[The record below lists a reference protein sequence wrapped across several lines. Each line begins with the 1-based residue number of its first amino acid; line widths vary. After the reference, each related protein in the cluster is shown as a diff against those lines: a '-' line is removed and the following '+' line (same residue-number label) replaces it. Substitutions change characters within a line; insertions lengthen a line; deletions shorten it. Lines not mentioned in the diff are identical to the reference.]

1 MSSPPIATGPAEGA
15 LVPPSPRSETGFD
28 HNLYRLF
35 PTHRPRPEGE
45 LEELEKVWEA
55 PKGWALLTVV
65 NNNYVGFFY
74 VATAFL
80 FFLLAGILALGMR
93 VQLAAPLLD
102 FLPQDTYN
110 QFFTMHG
117 TVMMFLFA
125 VPMVEAIGVMLLPQM
140 LAARDLPFP
149 RLSAYAFWAYFV
161 GGLCFFASIF
171 VGLAPDGGWFMYP
184 PLTSIAYSP
193 EINTDFWLLGIGFIE
208 ISAIA
213 GAIEIIVGVLRTRAP
228 GMTLDRMPMFA
239 WAMLVFAVMI
249 VVAFPSVILCTL
261 LLELERAF
269 NWPFF
274 DPTRGGDPLL
284 WQHLF
289 WFFGHPEVYIIFL
302 PASGLMSMMVATIAQ
317 VPLVGYR
324 LNVLALVSTGFI
336 SFGVWAHHMFSTGMP
351 RVSTGY
357 FSAAS
362 MAVSIPAG
370 IQVFCWIATLASGRI
385 RWSTPALFIIGAIV
399 IFTMGGLTGV
409 MVGMV
414 PFDWQAHD
422 TYFIVAHLHY
432 VLLGGMVFPMFAA
445 FYYWV
450 GMTSRRALSERLGK
464 WVFGLMFAG
473 LHITFLPMHL
483 TGFMGMPRRVYTYMP
498 ERGFDLLNLVSTV
511 GSFVLAA
518 GVLVFLVD
526 LARNFRFTTDDDAGN
541 VYGGGTLEWLP
552 TGLYST
558 RSIPLV
564 KSREP
569 LWDDPKICDDVE
581 AGRYFLPNTA
591 TGLRETLIT
600 SPINAEPQYVQL
612 MPGPSPYPLGAA
624 VFTAGFFLAMTVQA
638 YAFSMA
644 SGVLAVGCVLRWLW
658 ETDRPIRQTTA
669 DIGAGITVPI
679 AITGPSSHGWWALNV
694 LMVVMGMIAL
704 MGVFSYLYLYGIH
717 PEVWIAAPG
726 LLQTGGIAALL
737 VLALAAA
744 WGARKLLARTPEG
757 QYPGQGPW
765 LTAALGAAALMAAV
779 YWDVTG
785 WQAVGL
791 KPTATGQ
798 GATVFGMLAYQGMCV
813 GIAATMALY
822 LGYRSG
828 RGLLTRPANVTM
840 DVVARFIAYS
850 AVQGLLLTV
859 VMRLFPG
866 PW

>member
-1 MSSPPIATGPAEGA
+1 MSSNQLDRTRDAMEG
-15 LVPPSPRSETGFD
+15 RTSETGFD
-28 HNLYRLF
+28 HELYRLF
-35 PTHRPRPEGE
+35 PVHRPRPDGE
-45 LEELEKVWEA
+45 VEELERIWAA
-55 PKGWALLTVV
+55 PKGWGLLTVV

-93 VQLAAPLLD
+93 VQLAAPMQD
-102 FLPQDTYN
+102 FLPQETYN

-249 VVAFPSVILCTL
+249 VIAFPSVILGTL

-302 PASGLMSMMVATIAQ
+302 PAAGLMSMMVATVARTE
-317 VPLVGYR
+317 LVGYR
-324 LNVLALVSTGFI
+324 LNVLALVATGFI
-336 SFGVWAHHMFSTGMP
+336 SFGVWAHHMFATGMP

-362 MAVSIPAG
+362 MAVSLPAG
-370 IQVFCWIATLASGRI
+370 IQVFCWIATLAAGKI
-385 RWSTPALFIIGAIV
+385 KWSTPALFIVGSIAIFV
-399 IFTMGGLTGV
+399 MGGLTGV

-445 FYYWV
+445 FYYWN
-450 GMTSRRALSERLGK
+450 GMTSKNALSERLGK
-464 WVFGLMFAG
+464 WVFWLMFTG
-473 LHITFLPMHL
+473 LHVTFLPMHL
-483 TGFMGMPRRVYTYMP
+483 TGFMGMPRRVYTYLP
-498 ERGFDLLNLVSTV
+498 GRGLEVLNLVSTV
-511 GSFVLAA
+511 GAFIIAA
-518 GVLVFLVD
+518 GVLVFLFD
-526 LARNFRFTTDDDAGN
+526 LARRFRFTTDEDAGN

-552 TGLYST
+552 TGMYST

-564 KSREP
+564 RSREP
-569 LWDDPKICDDVE
+569 LWDDPDICEDV
-581 AGRYFLPNTA
+581 ARGRYFLPNSA

-600 SPINAEPQYVQL
+600 SPINAEPQYLQL
-612 MPGPSPYPLGAA
+612 MPGPSPWPIGAA
-624 VFTAGFFLAMTVQA
+624 VFTAAFFLALTVQA
-638 YAFSMA
+638 YAFSVF
-644 SGVLAVGCVLRWLW
+644 SGVVAVGCVLRWLW
-658 ETDRPIRQTTA
+658 ETDRPIQQDTA
-669 DIGAGITVPI
+669 DIGAGVVVPI
-679 AITGPSSHGWWALNV
+679 AITGPSSHGWWALNT
-694 LMVVMGMIAL
+694 LLVVMGMIVF
-704 MGVFSYLYLYGIH
+704 MGLFSYLYLYGIN
-717 PEVWIAAPG
+717 PQVWIAPPALPQLG
-726 LLQTGGIAALL
+726 AIAVLL
-737 VLALAAA
+737 VLALA
-744 WGARKLLARTPEG
+744 LARLSRRILAAKPKG
-757 QYPGQGPW
+757 KFPGQGPW
-765 LTAALGAAALMAAV
+765 LIATLAAALLGLAIW
-779 YWDVTG
+779 WDWSG
-785 WQAVGL
+785 WQGAGL
-791 KPTATGQ
+791 DPTASGQ
-798 GATVFGMLAYQGMCV
+798 GATVFALLSFQACTAI
-813 GIAATMALY
+813 IAAIMALY

-828 RGLLTRPANVTM
+828 KGLLVAPSSVTL
-840 DVVARFIAYS
+840 DIVVRFLGYA
-850 AVQGLLLTV
+850 ALQGLAIALV
-859 VMRLFPG
+859 VRSFPG
-866 PW
+866 G